1 MSGPGTMIRNL
12 ILPWWARW
20 LPFAT
25 RSVAV
30 TDDGVE
36 FGSRAGR
43 HYFDWSALTEPP
55 RAEPLWFLHMVSLS
69 TPSGTSRLCFASRR
83 HRDLV
88 WQQLTQAWYAPRI
101 KQIGNRLEQFESF
114 LAHPRYIRS
123 SHWAPIEQELKMWGD
138 GLPPLPDDG
147 TINPQARNQLSA
159 ARQLVDNSDK
169 RLAQAREAYI
179 DNALVKHKGLFD
191 TVESQP
197 LSPKQRR
204 ACVIDEDN
212 NLILAGAG
220 TGKTST
226 VIGRV
231 AYLIRSGQA
240 KPEEILLLA
249 YGSTAAA
256 EMRER
261 LEKRL
266 GVKGV
271 TADTFHA
278 LGRRI
283 VETFEGKKSP
293 ISPMAVDG
301 ALKEK
306 FVDDT
311 FKSLQHNNPEYR
323 ELLLTY
329 FKHWLY
335 PVRNPFDF
343 KSLGAYYRFLQDN
356 DVRTLKGEAVK
367 GFGECDIANFLFA
380 NGVEYQYEAVFD
392 TPEQSNN
399 RGLYRPDFF
408 LPESGVYIEHF
419 GTDRSGNTAPYIDRA
434 KYQADMEWKRTV
446 HTLKGTKLV
455 ETFHYEKQEGRL
467 LDLLNQRLLD
477 AGVVLNPLPP
487 EAVLETLREFGA
499 ISKFAEALAQMLS
512 LFKAANLSGPE
523 LLGLVEKSAY
533 PGQVRAALLLLAP
546 LLEAYELQ
554 LKSANDGRGEVDF
567 DDMINKAIAYVGEP
581 GFVAPWKYIVVDE
594 FQDIAKSRAQ
604 LVQALR
610 LKCVDAS
617 LFCVGDDWQS
627 IYRFAGSDITFTSDF
642 RARFGATAI
651 NDLDKTYRFNNQIG
665 DVASRFV
672 MRNPR
677 QLVKHIQSHAIVTQP
692 TVSLLR
698 SSKNAEDAVAQ
709 AVERISHIAEVG
721 SSVYFLARFGFDL
734 PGQEWLRELGRR
746 YGNLTFKEDTIHR
759 SKGKEAD
766 YVVLLGLKKGPF
778 GLPSEKTTHPLIDA
792 LLPKAEDYPHAEE
805 RRLFYVAITRAKHRV
820 YLPVDMRS
828 CSPFVLELLGG
839 DYLLDLDEFQMS
851 SEQRVARE
859 AKCPTCED
867 GTLVTR
873 TNKTSSGRFIGCSNF
888 PRCTHTEKTCT
899 KCDTPMMRSGRFK
912 VCVNDACN
920 WWIPVCPQSR
930 GDMSYKTGFWGCS
943 DYRGNEPGSCRHTE
957 KRIGEPPVRASR
969 TAPAVSSVA
978 HGAKR

>member
-1 MSGPGTMIRNL
+1 MIKNL
-12 ILPWWARW
+12 TLPWWAKW

-25 RSVAV
+25 RSVTI
-30 TDDGVE
+30 TDEGVE
-36 FGSRAGR
+36 FGSREGIQ
-43 HYFDWSALTEPP
+43 YFDWIALTRPP
-55 RAEPLWFLHMVSLS
+55 RAELLWFMPMVSFS
-69 TPSGTSRLCFASRR
+69 TPRGTSRLCFASRQ
-83 HRDLV
+83 HRDLA
-88 WQQLTQAWYAPRI
+88 WQHLTQAWYAPRI
-101 KQIGNRLEQFESF
+101 AQVSDHLERFEAF
-114 LAHPRYIRS
+114 LAEPRYIRS
-123 SHWAPIEQELKMWGD
+123 SHWAPIEHKLKIWGRT
-138 GLPPLPDDG
+138 LPPVPDEG
-147 TINPQARNQLSA
+147 AINPQARDQLTA
-159 ARQLVDNSDK
+159 AKQLVDNMGK

-179 DNALVKHKGLFD
+179 EYALAEHKTLFD

-197 LSPKQRR
+197 LSLKQRR
-204 ACVIDEDN
+204 ACVVDEDN

-231 AYLIRSGQA
+231 AFLVQSGQA

-293 ISPMAVDG
+293 ISPMATDG

-306 FVDDT
+306 FVEGT
-311 FKSLQHNNPEYR
+311 FKSLQHNDAEYR

-343 KSLGAYYRFLQDN
+343 KTLGAYYRFLGDN

-380 NGVEYQYEAVFD
+380 NGVEYQYEAVFH
-392 TPEQSNN
+392 TPEQSSD
-399 RGLYRPDFF
+399 RSLYRPDFF
-408 LPESGVYIEHF
+408 LTESGIYIEHF
-419 GTDRSGNTAPYIDRA
+419 GTDRNGHTAPYIDQA
-434 KYQADMEWKRTV
+434 KYQADMEWKRKV
-446 HTLKGTKLV
+446 HMLKSTTLV

-467 LDLLNQRLLD
+467 LDVLKQRLVG
-477 AGVVLNPLPP
+477 AGVALNPLPA

-499 ISKFAEALAQMLS
+499 ISKFSEVLAQMLS

-523 LLGLVEKSAY
+523 LLGLVDKSAY
-533 PGQVRAALLLLAP
+533 PDQVRAALLLLAP
-546 LLEAYELQ
+546 LLNAYELK
-554 LKSANDGRGEVDF
+554 LKAANDGSGEVDF
-567 DDMINKAIAYVGEP
+567 DDMINKAIGYAAEP
-581 GFVAPWKYIVVDE
+581 DFVAPWKYIVVDE
-594 FQDIAKSRAQ
+594 FQDIANSRAQ

-610 LKCVDAS
+610 LKCGDAS

-642 RARFGATAI
+642 EARFGATEI
-651 NDLDKTYRFNNQIG
+651 NDLDKTYRFNNLIG

-672 MRNPR
+672 MQNPR
-677 QLVKHIQSHAIVTQP
+677 QLVKHIKSHTQATQP

-698 SSKNAEDAVAQ
+698 TSKDAEGAVAQ
-709 AVERISHIAEVG
+709 VVDRISRIAEVG

-734 PGQEWLRELGRR
+734 PGEDKLRQLSRR
-746 YGNLTFKEDTIHR
+746 YGNLKFKEDTIHR

-766 YVVLLGLKKGPF
+766 YVVLLGLKKGKY
-778 GLPSEKTTHPLIDA
+778 GLPSEMVTHPLIDA
-792 LLPKAEDYPHAEE
+792 LLPKAEEFPHAEE

-820 YLPVDMRS
+820 CLPVDMRS

-839 DYLLDLDEFQMS
+839 DYPLDLDEFQTS
-851 SEQRVARE
+851 SEQRVSRE

-873 TNKTSSGRFIGCSNF
+873 TNKTSSSRFIGCSNF

-899 KCDTPMMRSGRFK
+899 RCDTPMMRSGRFK

-920 WWIPVCPQSR
+920 WWIPVCPQSG
-930 GDMSYKTGFWGCS
+930 GDMSPKTGFWGCS
-943 DYRGNEPGSCRHTE
+943 DYRGHELGSCRHKE
-957 KRIGEPPVRASR
+957 KFIGEPPVRATR
-969 TAPAVSSVA
+969 TATAVSSAA
-978 HGAKR
+978 HEAKR